1 MNISLPKEFAL
12 QLSSAALLYFSVLQ
26 SANAAQCQVPA
37 TGQSF
42 DASWTIGSIQFDRR
56 DIFELDK
63 AHSVW
68 FHRFANDYHVVS
80 TEATIREDL
89 LFIEGQPYQAAVI
102 AETERL
108 LRSRRY
114 LRHAEI
120 EVSRYC
126 PDDRSLQLTVRTF
139 DNWSLLPR
147 LSLGH
152 SGGETK
158 SNLGIA
164 EDNLWGSGN
173 QAQIE
178 YFNDS
183 ERDGY
188 RLQFHSPNIS
198 ASHWQTTL
206 QYADTSDGE
215 SYRFN
220 LVRPFYRLSSERAY
234 NADFFSEIKDIS
246 EYARGD
252 VFNEYRSNQKYAE
265 LSTGWNLWPA
275 HHRVQHLTV
284 GITKNSHRFTTNND
298 STIAP
303 PNDHDTSQL
312 WLAWDLLDSDFQE
325 LRNFFLWNR
334 VEDINFG
341 WQAQLRLGRV
351 MPSLGA
357 DDHGWHWQANLQ
369 KNYSLSKQSW
379 LVGRLSFDQLKLQ
392 SEQERQLFQT
402 DIQYI
407 RHVSEQHVLLTQL
420 KWTVGKN
427 LYRDQRIDIGGD
439 AGMRAFPLYYQTGDK
454 ALVTSAEYRYITHW
468 HVYQLL
474 DVAIAG
480 FVDVGRAWDNPERPA
495 GPDDGKTLSGYGVGL
510 RLLPSHSSRGSIIS
524 IDLAR
529 PVSDNPDLQGWR
541 WQLIAKR
548 PF

>member
-1 MNISLPKEFAL
+1 MRSLFAGIIGC
-12 QLSSAALLYFSVLQ
+12 SALLQ
-26 SANAAQCQVPA
+26 AQANECQIPLA
-37 TGQSF
+37 GQQF
-42 DASWTIGSIQFDRR
+42 DSDWQISNIQFDRR

-63 AHSVW
+63 KHSVW
-68 FHRFANDYHVVS
+68 FHRFANDYHVV
-80 TEATIREDL
+80 THEATLREDL
-89 LFIEGQPYQAAVI
+89 LFQEGQPYQAAVI

-126 PDDRSLQLTVRTF
+126 PANKQVELTVRTF

-147 LSLGH
+147 ISLGH

-158 SNLGIA
+158 SNLGLA
-164 EDNLWGSGN
+164 EDNLWGTGN
-173 QAQIE
+173 QAQVE
-178 YFNDS
+178 YFKDS

-198 ASHWQTTL
+198 ATHWQTTL

-220 LVRPFYRLSSERAY
+220 LARPFYRLSSERAY
-234 NADFFSEIKDIS
+234 NADLFSEIKDIS

-252 VFNEYRSNQKYAE
+252 VFNEYRSKQKYAE
-265 LSTGWNLWPA
+265 LSTGWSVWPKA
-275 HHRVQHLTV
+275 GLVQHISVGLT
-284 GITKNSHRFTTNND
+284 KDRHSFSLNSD
-298 STIAP
+298 STIGAP
-303 PNDHDTSQL
+303 PDHDTSML
-312 WLAWDLLDSDFQE
+312 WLSWDLLASDYQE

-341 WQAQLRLGRV
+341 WQAQVKLGRV

-357 DDHGWHWQANLQ
+357 DNDGWHLQASLQ
-369 KNYSLSKQSW
+369 KNIALSDEHW
-379 LVGRLSFDQLKLQ
+379 LVNRFSYRQLKLQ
-392 SEQERQLFQT
+392 SEQEQQLFQT

-407 RHVSEQHVLLTQL
+407 RHLSQQQVLQTQL
-420 KWTVGKN
+420 KWSVGKN

-454 ALVTSAEYRYITHW
+454 ALVASAEYRYITNW

-474 DVAIAG
+474 DVAIAA
-480 FVDVGRAWDNPERPA
+480 FVDVGRAWDNPERPP

-510 RLLPSHSSRGSIIS
+510 RLLPSHSSRGSVIS